1 MIDPHM
7 DTVTI
12 LGFFAGAL
20 TTLSFAPQAIKAWR
34 SRSTADLSFAM
45 LLLLLAGVLLWFVY
59 GAARGDL
66 AIIVANGATAIL
78 VAFTLALKA
87 QNG

>member
-1 MIDPHM
+1 MIESYM
-7 DTVTI
+7 DTVTV
-12 LGFFAGAL
+12 LGLLAGTF

-59 GAARGDL
+59 GVARGDI
-66 AIIVANGATAIL
+66 AIIVANGATAVL

>member
-1 MIDPHM
+1 MIDAHM

-66 AIIVANGATAIL
+66 AIIVANGATAVL